1 MQVKVC
7 PVCNAE
13 NAPSAQR
20 CESCSAMLIGVDLTE
35 KVDASATITD
45 VPVPPGAAAAV
56 PRKCPH
62 ADCGQLNAADAGRCV
77 YCDRPMEVGDENAS
91 PPAPS
96 LRAAIRW
103 PWTEE
108 WVIDGCLVVGREP
121 PAPAA
126 LASRLAREY
135 SNVSRRHA
143 ELRVSEGALW
153 IVDLNSSNG
162 TFVNGTRIAPNQ
174 PVRLVNGAQL
184 RFAAN
189 LVAQIK
195 IGGA

>member
-1 MQVKVC
+1 MASIRVC

-20 CESCSAMLIGVDLTE
+20 CASCSAMLIGVDLTE
-35 KVDASATITD
+35 KGDTGATFTD
-45 VPVPPGAAAAV
+45 VPVPPAAAAAAV
-56 PRKCPH
+56 PLRCPH
-62 ADCGQLNAADAGRCV
+62 ADCGQLNAANAERCV
-77 YCDRPMEVGDENAS
+77 YCDRPMEL
-91 PPAPS
+91 PAPAAPA

-108 WVIDGCLVVGREP
+108 VVIDGCLVVGREP

-135 SNVSRRHA
+135 GNVSRRHA
-143 ELRVSEGALW
+143 ELRVADGALW
-153 IVDLNSSNG
+153 IVDLGSVNG
-162 TFVNGTRIAPNQ
+162 TFVNETRIAPNQ
-174 PVRLVNGAQL
+174 PVRLVNGAKL

-189 LVAQIK
+189 LVAQVA
-195 IGGA
+195 IGEA